1 MLFTGIVYSFAVVFT
16 FISYKL
22 MYILSVVFTNIY
34 SFASALSKLF
44 PSYIFPSLILKFG
57 YPDIS
62 SKSLLIN
69 VFPSDKL
76 YKLLFP
82 FIYIG

>member
-1 MLFTGIVYSFAVVFT
+1 MLFTGIVYSFAVVLI

-22 MYILSVVFTNIY
+22 IYISSAVFTNIY

-44 PSYIFPSLILKFG
+44 PSYTFPSLILKFG
-57 YPDIS
+57 YPVTC

-69 VFPSDKL
+69 VLLSAKL
-76 YKLLFP
+76 YIALLL

>member
-1 MLFTGIVYSFAVVFT
+1 
-16 FISYKL
+16 

-44 PSYIFPSLILKFG
+44 PSYTFPSLILKFG
-57 YPDIS
+57 YPAIS

-69 VFPSDKL
+69 VLFSAKL
-76 YKLLFP
+76 YIALFS